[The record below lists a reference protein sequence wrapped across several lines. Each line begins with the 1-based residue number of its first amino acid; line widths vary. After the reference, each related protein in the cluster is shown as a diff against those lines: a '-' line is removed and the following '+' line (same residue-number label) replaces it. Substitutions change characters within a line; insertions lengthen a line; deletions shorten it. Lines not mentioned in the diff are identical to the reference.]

1 MLLEERSHGIALLKI
16 WMRSDEESH
25 RTAGITACLSLGV
38 RVASGG
44 ERPSH
49 LWPGSFAKAAE
60 TLGMSQPTASKAI
73 IRLERRLGTTLLYR
87 TSRRISLTPTGRLVM
102 ERAKHIVMEFEL
114 IEAQTL
120 NVAFM
125 ERREVDIPTNAG
137 SAQNPVAGGTAR
149 LPVVLF
155 AEAIVSTG
163 HNGEVKIFH

>member
-1 MLLEERSHGIALLKI
+1 MLLEERSHGIAMLKI
-16 WMRSDEESH
+16 WMSPDEASH

-38 RVASGG
+38 RVAST
-44 ERPSH
+44 PSYNNCMQS
-49 LWPGSFAKAAE
+49 LPDLEAWAIFARVATTGSFAKAAE

-73 IRLERRLGTTLLYR
+73 TRLERRLGTTLLYR

-125 ERREVDIPTNAG
+125 ERRDARSIYRPTLDQRKIP
-137 SAQNPVAGGTAR
+137 
-149 LPVVLF
+149 
-155 AEAIVSTG
+155 
-163 HNGEVKIFH
+163 